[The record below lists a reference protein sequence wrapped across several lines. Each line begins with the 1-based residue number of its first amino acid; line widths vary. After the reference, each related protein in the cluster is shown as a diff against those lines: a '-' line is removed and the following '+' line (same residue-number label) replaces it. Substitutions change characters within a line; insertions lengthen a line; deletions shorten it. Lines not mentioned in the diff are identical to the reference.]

1 MTHSKDR
8 SASTGS
14 GFTAALRRVVRTVVL
29 LLVLLLVASIGLVI
43 GTESPEAEP
52 SAAELALSEGSEA
65 AQILAETAAFLEDT
79 AAPAGPDYAA
89 LAGMLRL
96 HSIALRPVGSTT
108 QTSPTAFPTAASS
121 PPASPS
127 ASPAAPTPADLL
139 VGLTDSYTHAFEAA
153 AVVDAGTA
161 RVLASAATAQWLQSR
176 VLAESLGEELP
187 AIPVPEVA
195 HDDGA
200 ASNCPTETTLKTDI
214 GLDGTRTAV
223 LAEQR
228 AAYAYEVVAARSPD
242 PVQLLERMAH
252 HEGAAA
258 VGSGILARH
267 CVAEP
272 LPAAAYALDERF
284 LSDPAIALVELEQS
298 LVGLYADLV
307 GVSAPG
313 PAREWAVR
321 QLAATAQHLTSSG
334 GSDSAQRD
342 LGAFPG
348 IDPGE
353 YPRLRDAGS

>member
-14 GFTAALRRVVRTVVL
+14 GFKAALRRVVRTVVL
-29 LLVLLLVASIGLVI
+29 LLVLLLVATIGLVI
-43 GTESPEAEP
+43 GTGSPEAEP
-52 SAAELALSEGSEA
+52 SAAELALSEGSDA

-89 LAGMLRL
+89 LARTLRL
-96 HSIALRPVGSTT
+96 HSIALRPVGTAT
-108 QTSPTAFPTAASS
+108 GTSPPAFPAAASS

-127 ASPAAPTPADLL
+127 ASPAAPTPTDLL

-153 AVVDAGTA
+153 AVVDAGPA

-176 VLAESLGEELP
+176 VLAESLGKELP
-187 AIPVPEVA
+187 PIPVAEVA
-195 HDDGA
+195 YDDGGT
-200 ASNCPTETTLKTDI
+200 SNCPPETTLKADI
-214 GLDGTRTAV
+214 GLDGARTAV

-242 PVQLLERMAH
+242 PVDLLEQMAQ

-258 VGSGILARH
+258 VGSAILARY

-272 LPAAAYALDERF
+272 LPAAAYALDESF
-284 LSDPAIALVELEQS
+284 LSDPAAALQELEES
-298 LVGLYADLV
+298 LAGLYADLV

-313 PAREWAVR
+313 PAREWAMR
-321 QLAATAQHLTSSG
+321 QLAATAQHLSSSG
-334 GSDSAQRD
+334 GSDS
-342 LGAFPG
+342 GSSAFPG